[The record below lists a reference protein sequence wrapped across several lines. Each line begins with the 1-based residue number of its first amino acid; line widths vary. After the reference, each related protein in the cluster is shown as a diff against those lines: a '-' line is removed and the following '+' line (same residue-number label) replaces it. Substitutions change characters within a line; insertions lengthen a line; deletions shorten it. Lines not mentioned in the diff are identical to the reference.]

1 MIPERLHGAL
11 RTALDLDR
19 VDESALVAA
28 GLRPWDAKDL
38 VRRLGETAALDGA
51 TWRPEARDQH
61 RAALAV
67 PVKALERRD
76 DGDRPREKALRAG
89 IAACDDAELLAL
101 ILRHDREGVI
111 ETAHRLLESQGG
123 LVGLARLTMDQLTDL
138 PGLGEAK
145 ASELAAA
152 FELGRRL
159 AASRL
164 RERPSC
170 GDPATVA
177 GLLVPLVAGLPH
189 EEFWCLPVDPRCRLI
204 GEPRRVSHGDVDGTD
219 AGPRAFL
226 RVALTAGAS
235 GCLAVHNHPSGD
247 PTPSSG
253 DLAVTE
259 RLAKACRAVDL
270 AFHDHL
276 IVAAGG
282 AWTSLRQQRP
292 ELFVR

>member
-1 MIPERLHGAL
+1 VIPERLYSAL
-11 RTALDLDR
+11 RTALELDL
-19 VDESALVAA
+19 VDESALIAA

-38 VRRLGETAALDGA
+38 VRRLGEIASLDGTA
-51 TWRPEARDQH
+51 WRPEARDRH
-61 RAALAV
+61 RAALAG
-67 PVKALERRD
+67 PARALDLREH
-76 DGDRPREKALRAG
+76 GDRPREKALRSG
-89 IAACDDAELLAL
+89 IEACDDAELLAL
-101 ILRHDREGVI
+101 VLRHDRDGVI
-111 ETAHRLLESQGG
+111 ELAHRLLESQGG
-123 LVGLARLTMDQLTDL
+123 LVGLARLSLDQLTGLD
-138 PGLGEAK
+138 GLGEAK

-164 RERPSC
+164 RERPPC

-177 GLLVPLVAGLPH
+177 ALLVPLVAGLPH

-226 RVALTAGAS
+226 RIALTAGAS

-247 PTPSSG
+247 PTPSPG
-253 DLAVTE
+253 DLAVTR
-259 RLAKACRAVDL
+259 RLAAACRTVDL
-270 AFHDHL
+270 ALHDHL

-282 AWTSLRQQRP
+282 GWTSLRRERP
-292 ELFVR
+292 DLFAG